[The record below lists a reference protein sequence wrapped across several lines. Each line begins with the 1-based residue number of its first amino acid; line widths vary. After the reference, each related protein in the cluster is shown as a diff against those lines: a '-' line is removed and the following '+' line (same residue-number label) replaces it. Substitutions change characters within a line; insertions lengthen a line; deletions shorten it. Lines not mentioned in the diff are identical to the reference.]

1 MVSKQFLLTQLFFF
15 VDVIMTL
22 ILITVMV
29 FKQFLLTQLFFFVDV
44 IMSFNIDNC
53 GGFQRIPFNT
63 IIYLC

>member
-1 MVSKQFLLTQLFFF
+1 MVSKQFLLTQLFIF
-15 VDVIMTL
+15 VDVIMSFN
-22 ILITVMV
+22 IDNCDG

-53 GGFQRIPFNT
+53 DGFQTIPFNT